1 MSMSSPRGVA
11 DIPDLHPAAPQGGA
25 TGQKVTFDEPD
36 PGRVA
41 RVDVVVRRPV
51 ESDLSGWRG
60 LWDQYLV
67 FYQAH
72 VAPGDTETLWNRIL
86 AAGHPIECLVADH
99 DGDLVGLVHYFPHPD
114 TWDARPVC
122 YLQDLFVHP
131 GSRGR
136 GVGAALIEAVR
147 REAGEE
153 GWSAVYWQTAEDNVR
168 ARRLYDRLTGG
179 PSGFI
184 VYQVD
189 VVDGA

>member
-1 MSMSSPRGVA
+1 M
-11 DIPDLHPAAPQGGA
+11 
-25 TGQKVTFDEPD
+25 
-36 PGRVA
+36 
-41 RVDVVVRRPV
+41 DVVVRRPV
-51 ESDLSGWRG
+51 EADLPAWRR

-67 FYQAH
+67 FYEAD
-72 VAPGDTETLWNRIL
+72 VAPEDTEILWDRIL
-86 AAGHPIECLVADH
+86 DDRHPIQCVVGDH
-99 DGDLVGLVHYFPHPD
+99 DSGLVGLVHYFPHPD
-114 TWDARPVC
+114 TWDERPVC
-122 YLQDLFVHP
+122 YLQDLFVDP

-147 REAGEE
+147 RHARDQ

-189 VVDGA
+189 VGDGA